1 MLSLETE
8 LKNRIYR
15 KQVLELNPS
24 FALPVCDPQAGAGAD
39 GPPAAAPVPA
49 GAGGPGGWHQPPE
62 PAWAANPARGQE
74 RAGEEWS
81 ALPAIRVTSFS
92 PEAFKSPLDFFHD

>member
-1 MLSLETE
+1 MLDTGWEMLSLETE

-39 GPPAAAPVPA
+39 GPPAAAPVLLALVAPV
-49 GAGGPGGWHQPPE
+49 GDTNRQNRPE
-62 PAWAANPARGQE
+62 QQTLHAARSE
-74 RAGEEWS
+74 RARSDQLCLQLE
-81 ALPAIRVTSFS
+81 
-92 PEAFKSPLDFFHD
+92 

>member
-1 MLSLETE
+1 MLDTGWETLSLEAE

-24 FALPVCDPQAGAGAD
+24 FALPVCDPQAGAGVD

-49 GAGGPGGWHQPPE
+49 PLVAPVGRTDHQNRPE
-62 PAWAANPARGQE
+62 QQTLQVARSK
-74 RAGEEWS
+74 RARSDQLCLQLE
-81 ALPAIRVTSFS
+81 
-92 PEAFKSPLDFFHD
+92 